1 MVTRSYGRN
10 MFSFIGNY
18 QTVFQSS
25 VLFCI
30 SPSIEWIF
38 LAPHPC
44 FYIFSVLK
52 FGHSKRCAVTS
63 HCFKLC
69 LPCDIWYGASF
80 CMLICPLCDSFVEIP
95 VGWFFKSICSLYY
108 YWVLIDLY
116 IFGQQL
122 FIRCDF
128 CKYFLLVCGLSSNF
142 LDIVFHT
149 AQIFNLNEV
158 QLLLSWLMPLTLYL
172 KSHHH
177 IPSHLGFREP
187 VKLST

>member
-1 MVTRSYGRN
+1 M
-10 MFSFIGNY
+10 
-18 QTVFQSS
+18 
-25 VLFCI
+25 LFCI
-30 SPSIEWIF
+30 PPSIGWVS
-38 LAPHPC
+38 LAPHPR

-52 FGHSKRCAVTS
+52 FGHSKRCSVTS
-63 HCFKLC
+63 HCCFKLHF
-69 LPCDIWYGASF
+69 PDDIWYGAYF
-80 CMLICPLCDSFVEIP
+80 YMLICPLCDSFIEIP
-95 VGWFFKSICSLYY
+95 VGWFLKSKCSLSY

-122 FIRCDF
+122 FIRRDF

-142 LDIVFHT
+142 PDIVFHT

-158 QLLLSWLMPLTLYL
+158 QLLLSWLMPLALYL

-177 IPSHLGFREP
+177 IPGHLGFREP

>member
-1 MVTRSYGRN
+1 

-25 VLFCI
+25 VILHFFQHWMNFSC
-30 SPSIEWIF
+30 STSF
-38 LAPHPC
+38 
-44 FYIFSVLK
+44 FFIFSVFWNLAILK
-52 FGHSKRCAVTS
+52 GVQWHLIVLSCVCLVTFDMVHLS
-63 HCFKLC
+63 ICLFVLC
-69 LPCDIWYGASF
+69 VTL
-80 CMLICPLCDSFVEIP
+80 VEIP
-95 VGWFFKSICSLYY
+95 VGWFLKSTCSLYH

-116 IFGQQL
+116 ILGQQL

-128 CKYFLLVCGLSSNF
+128 CKYFFLVCGLSSNF

-172 KSHHH
+172 KSHNH